1 MAGLITQ
8 SMSGRPASGLMFF
21 LGMDT
26 EPPRAGIIAMTR
38 GLAVAILLVRAVAM
52 AKLSLRASSGQP
64 SSKEYF
70 PRFWEACGENF
81 GEPSPT
87 TTTTTTEAG
96 HGAFECVHAPAR
108 AA

>member
-1 MAGLITQ
+1 METQTSAKQPLWMAGLITQ

-52 AKLSLRASSGQP
+52 ANCSSRFQRTTVAKNLSFGAWSAQPVPAS
-64 SSKEYF
+64 
-70 PRFWEACGENF
+70 PR
-81 GEPSPT
+81 PP
-87 TTTTTTEAG
+87 
-96 HGAFECVHAPAR
+96 R
-108 AA
+108 AAHSRVCEQV

>member
-38 GLAVAILLVRAVAM
+38 GWAAIFAVWCAAGLRHQPADDSA
-52 AKLSLRASSGQP
+52 LSAP
-64 SSKEYF
+64 SSVQRSAF
-70 PRFWEACGENF
+70 PRHPT
-81 GEPSPT
+81 PSSSIP
-87 TTTTTTEAG
+87 
-96 HGAFECVHAPAR
+96 C
-108 AA
+108 